1 MNLKQNILGKVK
13 SVLIFHYFVLQQ
25 EKSFKD
31 EKLIQGYLA
40 HELDNW
46 SMNESNCL
54 HNKNMLVW
62 WLILII
68 IWILIINIIKRNFI
82 YNSYGILFDGFG
94 LSIFGYRFTLN
105 FMISNVDN
113 NLSKNLEILIS

>member
-25 EKSFKD
+25 EKNFKD
-31 EKLIQGYLA
+31 EKLIQEYLA

-46 SMNESNCL
+46 SMNGSNCL

-62 WLILII
+62 WLILITI
-68 IWILIINIIKRNFI
+68 GILIINIIKRNFI
-82 YNSYGILFDGFG
+82 YNSYRILFDGFG

-105 FMISNVDN
+105 FMVSNVDN
-113 NLSKNLEILIS
+113 HLSKNLEILIS

>member
-1 MNLKQNILGKVK
+1 
-13 SVLIFHYFVLQQ
+13 
-25 EKSFKD
+25 
-31 EKLIQGYLA
+31 
-40 HELDNW
+40 
-46 SMNESNCL
+46 MNESNCL